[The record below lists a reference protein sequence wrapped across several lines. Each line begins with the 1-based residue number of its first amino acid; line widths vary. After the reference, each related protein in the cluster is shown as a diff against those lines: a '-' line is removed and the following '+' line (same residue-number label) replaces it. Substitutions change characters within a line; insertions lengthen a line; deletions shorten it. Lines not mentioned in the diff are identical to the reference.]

1 MGLIYFE
8 MLNEELVIDKEYLFE
23 QLSFGS
29 FSPAFEE
36 QYGSEIP
43 FIRSMLENN
52 PVKRATA
59 NDILI
64 RLLPYSKGMTAQVNA
79 IVDQII
85 QK

>member
-1 MGLIYFE
+1 

-23 QLSFGS
+23 QLSFGN
-29 FSPAFEE
+29 FPPDFEA
-36 QYGSEIP
+36 QYGSEVP

-52 PVKRATA
+52 PEKRATA

-79 IVDQII
+79 IVDQLI